1 MKQLRVTDEARAD
14 LIDIWLYISQNNE
27 SAADA
32 LIRKITLKFDELL
45 ANPEMSRERTDIA
58 LFVRSFS
65 VGNYLIFY
73 QVVQEGIEIV
83 RVIHGARNIPSFFE

>member
-32 LIRKITLKFDELL
+32 LIDKITGKFDELL
-45 ANPEMSRERTDIA
+45 ANPGIGRERRDIA
-58 LFVRSFS
+58 PLVRSFP

-73 QVVQEGIEIV
+73 QLVEEGIEII
-83 RVIHGARNIPSFFE
+83 RVIHGARNIPNLFE